1 MPADVENIPDSCG
14 LLRRVTPSQIV
25 PDKNLG
31 RRRLSSGA
39 FRDRRLSVD
48 AECLLAAAGL
58 DWSFSLR
65 QHPHFFLVRV
75 TAGLARSRGQVVEH
89 TPLADN
95 PHHAEVVGAKSG
107 SVCDALRDAAEWVRK
122 PDDV

>member
-1 MPADVENIPDSCG
+1 MSAEDIPDNCG
-14 LLRRVTPSQIV
+14 LLRRVTPSQII

-58 DWSFSLR
+58 DCSFSLS
-65 QHPHFFLVRV
+65 QHPNFFLVRFN
-75 TAGLARSRGQVVEH
+75 AGFARSLGQVVEH
-89 TPLADN
+89 TPQADN
-95 PHHAEVVGAKSG
+95 PYHAEVVGQKSG
-107 SVCDALRDAAEWVRK
+107 SVCHALRDAAEWVRK
-122 PDDV
+122 PSDV